1 MLKLFNWG
9 GYNSLV
15 GAVVT
20 LLVMFSGT
28 KMRNLMKNS
37 ERGVKNLMKYVGN
50 MSLLINKKLVECFVR
65 Y

>member
-1 MLKLFNWG
+1 M
-9 GYNSLV
+9 V

-50 MSLLINKKLVECFVR
+50 MSLLINKKLIECFVR